1 MKQLTILVI
10 SHNHEQYLKTLLS
23 DLNNY
28 SNFIFKIVILHN
40 ILPTEKCDL
49 PKKIKKKSL

>member
-10 SHNHEQYLKTLLS
+10 SHNHEKYLKTLLS

-28 SNFIFKIVILHN
+28 SNFIFK
-40 ILPTEKCDL
+40 CD
-49 PKKIKKKSL
+49 IFIIQIIIDSN